1 MKKQIKTL
9 IKAAKEKATEYKTEK
24 IEEQLA
30 ETAPEKVAEQAK
42 PSTEQT
48 LEIQVWGDYVNQQ
61 IEEAMRAGQFDNL
74 KGKGKPQDLRRNPFV
89 PEDQELAFNLLSNND
104 LVPGW
109 ISDRTAIL
117 KAIEQWRE
125 NAQRLVLPY
134 HHQLQTEMSEQSR
147 VQLQERWTAQ
157 VQRWETEIRDLNKR
171 INVVNLQQPI
181 AHLEIFKLLID
192 EELRRVGMKRVL

>member
-1 MKKQIKTL
+1 MKKPIKSV
-9 IKAAKEKATEYKTEK
+9 KAAKEKAVEYKTEK
-24 IEEQLA
+24 TE
-30 ETAPEKVAEQAK
+30 EKVAEQEK

-125 NAQRLVLPY
+125 NAQRLTLPY
-134 HHQLQTEMSEQSR
+134 HHQLQTAMSEQR
-147 VQLQERWTAQ
+147 RAQLQERWTAQ
-157 VQRWETEIRDLNKR
+157 VQRWETELRDLNKR

>member
-24 IEEQLA
+24 IEEQPT
-30 ETAPEKVAEQAK
+30 ETAAEKVAEQEK

-117 KAIEQWRE
+117 TAIKQCP
-125 NAQRLVLPY
+125 ALF
-134 HHQLQTEMSEQSR
+134 EQSSF
-147 VQLQERWTAQ
+147 
-157 VQRWETEIRDLNKR
+157 IGSD
-171 INVVNLQQPI
+171 
-181 AHLEIFKLLID
+181 
-192 EELRRVGMKRVL
+192 ELRNGLINLLTKQQKQLLKRLLS